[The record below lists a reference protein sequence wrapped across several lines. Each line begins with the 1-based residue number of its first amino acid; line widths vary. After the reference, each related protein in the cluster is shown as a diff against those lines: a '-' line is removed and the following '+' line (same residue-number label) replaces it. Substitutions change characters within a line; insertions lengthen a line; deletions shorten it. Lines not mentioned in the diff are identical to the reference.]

1 MPRQKLVLEPLTRSV
16 IGAFYEVYNTLGFGF
31 LEHVYKAALERELIA
46 RGHRV
51 EREVSII
58 IRYKGEQVAVQRL
71 DMIVDEKLVVESKA
85 SVALHA
91 GAQAQ
96 VYSYLRAS
104 NLEVGL
110 LLHFGLDPKFYRVV
124 DLHSRRMSSPG
135 DDADSVA
142 NADAGEPAATNA
154 HEVRRDGLAPDSSE
168 KEEQKH

>member
-16 IGAFYEVYNTLGFGF
+16 IGAFYEVYTTLGFGF
-31 LEHVYKAALERELIA
+31 LEHVYKAALEHELLT

-51 EREVSII
+51 AREVSII
-58 IRYKGEQVAVQRL
+58 IRYKVEQVAEQRL

-110 LLHFGLDPKFYRVV
+110 LLHFGLEPKFYRVV

-135 DDADSVA
+135 DDADSA
-142 NADAGEPAATNA
+142 GNADIAAAAVVNA
-154 HEVRRDGLAPDSSE
+154 DGVTRDALATDSSE
-168 KEEQKH
+168 TEEQ